1 MKFTDT
7 ENSIF
12 GFIADYLTY
21 SPRAITEKLIHDV
34 TNGDESSVKFA
45 YPLLL
50 ASLYGLDS
58 SDKED
63 KAVIGN
69 YFLPMVKQKDTSV
82 YTEDPFYKLLTRMLD
97 DGGLKNG
104 KWSIGLETYAPY
116 ELFVASDPKIDF
128 AGRIIPTL
136 GYFSEA
142 FSFPVIYESGREWMS
157 LKPNEIETMRKPLS
171 RAKGN
176 VLVGGLGIGY
186 FVSACARNPLVTS
199 ITVVERDDEVI
210 KLIVDNILPFV
221 NDSRKIKIVKD
232 DAVAYA
238 REHLKEFDYSFMD
251 LWHDPTDGV
260 DLYLELKSLEPSAPN
275 TVTDYWIEDTLKLY
289 LPD

>member
-7 ENSIF
+7 ENNIF

-21 SPRAITEKLIHDV
+21 SPRAVTKELMQSV
-34 TNGDESSVKFA
+34 TNGDESSAKYAF
-45 YPLLL
+45 PLLL

-58 SDKED
+58 SNKED

-69 YFLPMVKQKDTSV
+69 YFLPMVKQKNVKT
-82 YTEDPFYKLLTRMLD
+82 YCEDPFYKLLMSKLN
-97 DGGLKNG
+97 DGGLENG
-104 KWSIGLETYAPY
+104 KWTIGLETYAPY

-128 AGRIIPTL
+128 AGHIVPSL
-136 GYFSEA
+136 GYFNEP
-142 FSFPVIYESGREWMS
+142 FSFPVIYENGREWMS
-157 LKPNEIETMRKPLS
+157 LKPNEIETMRRPLS

-186 FVSACARNPLVTS
+186 FMEECARNPLVTS
-199 ITVVERDDEVI
+199 VTVIERSPEVI
-210 KLIVDNILPFV
+210 KLIEDNILPLV
-221 NDSRKIKIVKD
+221 SGREKIKIIEG

-260 DLYLELKSLEPSAPN
+260 NLYLELKSLEPSAPN